1 MNSVK
6 HKGTTKKPKFSVCNF
21 EELESQFLMDIIASV
36 TMEENPSD
44 MVLHWDQTTIKYIPL
59 SEWTMAKKESKRVE
73 VLGIDGKCQITA
85 MFAAPLSGNFLPIQL
100 IYEGKTSRCNP
111 AVDFPEGYHWCN
123 LLLLLYLYYSHSNV
137 FLEH

>member
-1 MNSVK
+1 
-6 HKGTTKKPKFSVCNF
+6 
-21 EELESQFLMDIIASV
+21 
-36 TMEENPSD
+36 
-44 MVLHWDQTTIKYIPL
+44 MVLNWDQTTIKYIPL
-59 SEWTMAKKESKRVE
+59 SEWTMAQKESKKVE

-123 LLLLLYLYYSHSNV
+123 EQAMISYIKSAIVPYRAEEKTV
-137 FLEH
+137 GFGC